1 LLPDGS
7 FRIGIEVPNLKCPFC
22 AFETEAG
29 VLVCTSCSRDI
40 VAPPSLIAE
49 RDDLVRK
56 LESAREE
63 LSRTQQE
70 IKTLMQRAKS
80 SEP

>member
-1 LLPDGS
+1 
-7 FRIGIEVPNLKCPFC
+7 LKCPFC

-29 VLVCTSCSRDI
+29 VLVCRSCSRDI
-40 VAPPSLIAE
+40 AAPPSLIAE

-63 LSRTQQE
+63 LLRTREE
-70 IKTLMQRAKS
+70 IKNLMRRSKGGES
-80 SEP
+80 

>member
-1 LLPDGS
+1 
-7 FRIGIEVPNLKCPFC
+7 LKCPFC

-29 VLVCTSCSRDI
+29 VLVCSACSRDI
-40 VAPPSLIAE
+40 VAPPTIIAE

-63 LSRTQQE
+63 LSKTREE
-70 IKTLMQRAKS
+70 IKTLMRRDKS
-80 SEP
+80 GEL

>member
-1 LLPDGS
+1 M
-7 FRIGIEVPNLKCPFC
+7 KCPFC

-29 VLVCTSCSRDI
+29 VLVCSACSRDI
-40 VAPPSLIAE
+40 VAPPTIIAE

-63 LSRTQQE
+63 LSKTREE
-70 IKTLMQRAKS
+70 IKTLMRRDKS
-80 SEP
+80 GEL